1 MMQPASRIVLSL
13 ALGFVVMIANVQA
26 DILHGLGN
34 IGDGGASN
42 PAGLKFPGIMASQ
55 RGLNFGGP
63 TLPYNFAAIGST
75 STSVLASGGQVAQLA
90 AQVSAGNVTLALMSI
105 GDNDWF
111 PNATNIATG
120 ALSGAALA
128 SFEAGVVSRIET
140 GVNTV
145 LAAGGHV
152 VMGGFSNIVDSPAAA
167 AIAANPVYK
176 ANLEGALAAT
186 DTQLRNFALANNIP
200 FIDFFALEKMVYDS
214 GHFEVGGVNIS
225 LTTVGPDPHNFFQDS
240 LNAGVV
246 IRAEIA
252 NLWLQA
258 MNEAYGTTIPLLSD
272 LEILTLAGIGNEYVH
287 ETFAPA
293 TNFAAFVAV
302 PEPSGWLLAALALPI
317 LLRAR
322 TLRRACRA
330 D

>member
-1 MMQPASRIVLSL
+1 MSPFTRQIGYSLVLVLAATGASVR
-13 ALGFVVMIANVQA
+13 A
-26 DILHGLGN
+26 DILHGLGT

-42 PAGLKFPGIMASQ
+42 PAGLKFPGILASQ

-63 TLPYNFAAIGST
+63 GLPYNNAAIGST
-75 STSVLASGGQVAQLA
+75 STSVLNPGGQVAQLA
-90 AQVSAGNVTLALMSI
+90 GQVTAGNVTLALMSI

-140 GVNTV
+140 GVNV
-145 LAAGGHV
+145 VRAAGGSV
-152 VMGGFSNIVDSPAAA
+152 ILGGFSNIVDSPAAA

-176 ANLEGALAAT
+176 ANLEGALSST
-186 DTQLRNFALANNIP
+186 DDQLRTFALANNIP

-225 LTTVGPDPHNFFQDS
+225 LTTTGPDPHNFFQDS

-246 IRAEIA
+246 IRAEVA

-258 MNEAYGTTIPLLSD
+258 MNQFYGTNIPLLTD
-272 LEILTLAGIGNEYVH
+272 LEILSLAGIGNEYVH

-302 PEPSGWLLAALALPI
+302 PEPGSWLLASLALPMLVGI
-317 LLRAR
+317 GRAA
-322 TLRRACRA
+322 RRRRSA
-330 D
+330 